1 MVGEPW
7 EIGQREEF
15 RSRFGEDA
23 DAYDR
28 TRPVAPAAVFDEL
41 VRLADLAP
49 GASVVEI
56 GPGTGQATRPLA
68 ERGLEIVALEV
79 DDRLAARAATNLAD
93 LPRVTVR
100 AVPFERWD
108 PGESRFDMVF
118 ACNSFHWIDPDVRFA
133 KAAALL
139 EPAGALVVMSTPVV
153 VPDGASRFW
162 WDVQDDWVAV
172 GAERLDP
179 AVMHPDL
186 VEDLVEPVRSC
197 GLFDE
202 PTTRRYPFERRVNAA
217 DYVANLS
224 TQSGVKQ
231 LPPLAQSEL
240 LERIRRRIESL
251 GDQLTVHHLAVMTI
265 ARRRAS
271 IT

>member
-1 MVGEPW
+1 M
-7 EIGQREEF
+7 
-15 RSRFGEDA
+15 
-23 DAYDR
+23 
-28 TRPVAPAAVFDEL
+28 
-41 VRLADLAP
+41 
-49 GASVVEI
+49 
-56 GPGTGQATRPLA
+56 
-68 ERGLEIVALEV
+68 
-79 DDRLAARAATNLAD
+79 
-93 LPRVTVR
+93 
-100 AVPFERWD
+100 
-108 PGESRFDMVF
+108 
-118 ACNSFHWIDPDVRFA
+118 
-133 KAAALL
+133 

-153 VPDGASRFW
+153 VPFGANRFW

-186 VEDLVEPVRSC
+186 VEDHVEPVRSC

-202 PTTRRYPFERRVNAA
+202 PTTRRYPFERSVNAA

-231 LPPLAQSEL
+231 LPPLAQGEL